1 MSKDMTAK
9 QEWQKRGRHRQGE
22 GREVLIAAHL
32 PVHCWNRLGTV
43 AASALTGIEV
53 PLAWCSTSSGTS
65 NNWPP
70 YYGSYGTQG
79 RLIAETDAG
88 GALKRELIWLGDI
101 PVGVVQ

>member
-1 MSKDMTAK
+1 M
-9 QEWQKRGRHRQGE
+9 
-22 GREVLIAAHL
+22 
-32 PVHCWNRLGTV
+32 
-43 AASALTGIEV
+43 
-53 PLAWCSTSSGTS
+53 SSGIS

-70 YYGSYGTQG
+70 YCGSYGTQG

>member
-1 MSKDMTAK
+1 VKSSSL
-9 QEWQKRGRHRQGE
+9 R
-22 GREVLIAAHL
+22 I
-32 PVHCWNRLGTV
+32 RLFIVGTGWSV
-43 AASALTGIEV
+43 AASARTGIEV
-53 PLAWCSTSSGTS
+53 PLGWCTTSSGTS

-88 GALKRELIWLGDI
+88 GALKRELIWLGVI